1 MKHYI
6 LTAVVDGEDVKLRK
20 SVFTSRDDAI
30 DYMFNYYKNHFIY
43 NLQVED
49 EHIIAGNKHSI
60 EYVCDY
66 YNRFTVTRL

>member
-6 LTAVVDGEDVKLRK
+6 LTAVVEGEDVKLRK

-43 NLQVED
+43 NIQVED
-49 EHIIAGNKHSI
+49 EHIIAGNEHSI